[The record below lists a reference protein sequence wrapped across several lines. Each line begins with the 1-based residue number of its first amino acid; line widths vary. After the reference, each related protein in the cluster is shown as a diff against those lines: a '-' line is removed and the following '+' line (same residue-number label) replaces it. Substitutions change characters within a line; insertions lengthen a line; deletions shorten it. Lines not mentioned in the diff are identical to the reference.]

1 MQPNAFRDKT
11 DYEVKKR
18 PPWVEYKLHIVVF
31 VLVVISSWIGIKEFK
46 ITETISILFLPLIY
60 ALILGLGLY
69 LAKPIK
75 FVGPKQ
81 SKVAEGVMVLFIGV
95 LIAKLAVSSGYEIAT
110 IFSVGYA
117 LILQQLGNLGTLL
130 ALPVALLLGFKR
142 EVIGMSTSICR
153 EPDLGIIFDK
163 YGFKSPES
171 RGVLTIFVIGSVIGT
186 VFISFLSS
194 ISASVIPFHP
204 YAFAMASG
212 VGSASMNAAAIT
224 PLMHLYPAMADTLE
238 AFAGCSNLLSFCFGI
253 YMVIFMAIP
262 LAELLYKW
270 LYPILG
276 RKDDDEDEEYSEEYS
291 EPQKPIENTNEN
303 EGKIINLDLSP
314 GSALSWGKLK
324 RWFVLLLIFSIIVAI
339 GNAVGLQKSVLNG
352 FIGMLILSIITIIG
366 LALERIISWDIP
378 ALLYISIIGIILAI
392 PGMPTA
398 ETVYYF
404 VSSLEIS
411 SICTAFLAYVGI
423 AIGNDWDKFKKIG
436 WRGII
441 ITMVV
446 IAGTY
451 YCSAT
456 IAQISLMLT
465 HVI

>member
-1 MQPNAFRDKT
+1 MDPKNNIEKLMSEKEEINENTKGQHKRRKT
-11 DYEVKKR
+11 
-18 PPWVEYKLHIVVF
+18 
-31 VLVVISSWIGIKEFK
+31 
-46 ITETISILFLPLIY
+46 
-60 ALILGLGLY
+60 
-69 LAKPIK
+69 
-75 FVGPKQ
+75 
-81 SKVAEGVMVLFIGV
+81 
-95 LIAKLAVSSGYEIAT
+95 
-110 IFSVGYA
+110 
-117 LILQQLGNLGTLL
+117 
-130 ALPVALLLGFKR
+130 
-142 EVIGMSTSICR
+142 
-153 EPDLGIIFDK
+153 
-163 YGFKSPES
+163 
-171 RGVLTIFVIGSVIGT
+171 
-186 VFISFLSS
+186 
-194 ISASVIPFHP
+194 
-204 YAFAMASG
+204 
-212 VGSASMNAAAIT
+212 
-224 PLMHLYPAMADTLE
+224 
-238 AFAGCSNLLSFCFGI
+238 
-253 YMVIFMAIP
+253 
-262 LAELLYKW
+262 
-270 LYPILG
+270 
-276 RKDDDEDEEYSEEYS
+276 
-291 EPQKPIENTNEN
+291 ENTNEN
-303 EGKIINLDLSP
+303 NGKIINLDLSP

-441 ITMVV
+441 ITMIV

-456 IAQISLMLT
+456 IAQISLMQIDDVCSQWNFRNDIRSYSSHCRCWFSSRIL
-465 HVI
+465 